1 MNTQRRAEVAAEPT
15 YVRLAPF
22 VITSIIKATVTPDDV
37 HNFISRMKQ
46 YPFAAIAVDLP
57 YVSLARELL
66 EDTGIGVC
74 TVASYPLGG
83 MTTEV
88 KKKQVKF
95 AKRSGATEIDVSMNY
110 LAIKGHNFDEVENE
124 AKSLLDV
131 AGNLKIIVIPQVP
144 ILTNYE
150 KAKACETLLKAG
162 VNTIKTAS
170 GFGWKTELEDVLY
183 LKRLFGDD
191 LHVEA
196 SGGVRTPTDALAML
210 KAGAEKIHT
219 STPLSVLGL
228 EKGGG

>member
-1 MNTQRRAEVAAEPT
+1 VITQRHGEVAWEST
-15 YVRLAPF
+15 HVRLAPF

-37 HNFISRMKQ
+37 YNFVSRMKQ

-57 YVSLARELL
+57 YVSLTRELL

-88 KKKQVKF
+88 KRKQVEF
-95 AKRSGATEIDVSMNY
+95 AKSIGASEIDVSMNY
-110 LAIKGHNFDEVENE
+110 LAIKGNNFDEVEKE
-124 AKSLLDV
+124 ARSLLDV
-131 AGNLKIIVIPQVP
+131 AGNLKLIMIPQVP

-150 KAKACETLLKAG
+150 KAKACEALLKAG

-191 LHVEA
+191 LHVEV
-196 SGGVRTPTDALAML
+196 SGGVRTPAEALAML

-228 EKGGG
+228 E